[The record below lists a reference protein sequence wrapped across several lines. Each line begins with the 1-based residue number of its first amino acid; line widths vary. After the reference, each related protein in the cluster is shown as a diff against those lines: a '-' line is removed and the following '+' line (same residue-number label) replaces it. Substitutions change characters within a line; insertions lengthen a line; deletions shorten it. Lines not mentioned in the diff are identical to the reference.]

1 MELNVKNVIWDLSHL
16 YNGIDDNKIE
26 EDIGKLKKEV
36 STFSSD
42 YKGKIKDITVSNL
55 LEAVVRFET
64 IEQSAGKLGTFAFLN
79 YATQSHNASAG
90 AFMQRIHEM
99 CSLLGRDL
107 IFFSLEWAKLN
118 NRRAEELL
126 KSPEVEKYKHYLEVV
141 RKYKPHQL
149 SEIEE
154 KLLAEISPVGVSS
167 WNRLFDSIFSQMK
180 FGPKKRSEE
189 EVLADLYNPDRS
201 VRKTASKEFTSGLKE
216 NLHIFTHIFNTVI
229 ADHMISDRLRNYPEW
244 ISSRNLSN
252 EVDDGT
258 VETLVSAV
266 QNRYDIPNRYYHL
279 KKKLLGQKELFDY
292 DRYAPLTI
300 SENKVYTWGECKK
313 IILSSFSEFSHE
325 ISDISSRFFEEN
337 WIHAPVLEGKRGGA
351 FAHPATPDVHPYLM
365 VNYTGNNRDIQTVA
379 HELGHG
385 VHQFLAGREQGFIN
399 SNTPLTTAETA
410 SVFGEML
417 VFQSLLARATDKNEK
432 LSLLC
437 NKLESIFATVFRQ
450 ISMNRFE
457 HLIHKDRRDTGE
469 LSIERFSQLWVETQG
484 EMFGDSITLT
494 ENYEIWWS
502 YIPHF
507 LHSPGYVYAYAFGEL
522 LVLSL
527 YKKYRDEGKGFVKKY
542 ITLLSSGGKESPD
555 KLLEMFN
562 IDLKD
567 PDFWNEGLSIIDEM
581 LNEAETLA

>member
-1 MELNVKNVIWDLSHL
+1 MELNVKDVIWDLSHL
-16 YNGIDDNKIE
+16 YNGIDDNKIK
-26 EDIGKLKKEV
+26 EDIEKLKKEV
-36 STFSSD
+36 SAFSSD
-42 YKGKIKDITVSNL
+42 YKGKIKDMTASNL
-55 LEAVVRFET
+55 FEAVVRFEI
-64 IEQSAGKLGTFAFLN
+64 IEQSTVKLSTFAFLN
-79 YATQSHNASAG
+79 YSTQAQNASAG
-90 AFMQRIHEM
+90 AFMQRIHET
-99 CSLLGRDL
+99 CSLLEKDL
-107 IFFSLEWAKLN
+107 VFFSLEWAKLDDKN
-118 NRRAEELL
+118 AQRLL
-126 KSPEVEKYKHYLEVV
+126 ESHEIEKYKHYLEVV

-180 FGPKKRSEE
+180 FGAKKRSEE
-189 EVLADLYNPDRS
+189 EVLADLYNPDRC
-201 VRKTASKEFTSGLKE
+201 VRKTASEEFTSGLKD

-229 ADHMISDRLRNYPEW
+229 ADHMISDRLRDYQEW
-244 ISSRNLSN
+244 VSSRNLSN
-252 EVDDGT
+252 EVDDAT
-258 VETLVSAV
+258 VETLVSTV
-266 QNRYDIPNRYYHL
+266 EKRYDIPNRYYNL
-279 KKKLLGQKELFDY
+279 KKKLLGHKELFDY

-300 SENKVYTWGECKK
+300 SENKVYTWGECKE
-313 IILSSFSEFSHE
+313 IVLSSFSQFSHD
-325 ISDISSRFFEEN
+325 ISDISTRFFDEN
-337 WIHAPVLEGKRGGA
+337 WIHAPVVEGKRGGA

-417 VFQSLLARATDKNEK
+417 VFQSLLAQTTDKNEK

-457 HLIHKDRRDTGE
+457 DLIHKERRDVGE
-469 LSIERFSQLWVETQG
+469 LSIERFSQLWMETQ
-484 EMFGDSITLT
+484 EKMFGNSITLT
-494 ENYEIWWS
+494 ENYEVWWS

-542 ITLLSSGGKESPD
+542 VTLLSSGGKESPD
-555 KLLEMFN
+555 KLLEIFN
-562 IDLKD
+562 IDLKA
-567 PDFWNEGLSIIDEM
+567 PDFWNEGLTIIDEM
-581 LNEAETLA
+581 LKEAEALA